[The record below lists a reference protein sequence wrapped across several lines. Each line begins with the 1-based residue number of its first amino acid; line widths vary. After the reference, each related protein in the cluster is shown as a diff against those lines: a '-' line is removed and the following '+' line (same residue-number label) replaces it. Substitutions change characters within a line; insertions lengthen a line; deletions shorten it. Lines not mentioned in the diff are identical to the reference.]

1 MVHTFVSFPDAFE
14 EDADR
19 LGVKFAT
26 KIGYFWIRREREEL
40 VQLLRESIQSGVELE
55 VTYDPATLEIR
66 DVLRR

>member
-1 MVHTFVSFPDAFE
+1 MLHSFVSFPDAFE

-26 KIGYFWIRREREEL
+26 RAGYFWVPHDQDEL
-40 VQLLRESIQSGVELE
+40 VQLLRESIQSGVDLE
-55 VTYDPATLEIR
+55 ITYDPGTLEIR